1 MGKKKVKVVYS
12 TNPNYNYEFESS
24 NEPDLLPPS
33 EQILKVYFEKKHRAG
48 KKVTIVTGFVGPE
61 DDLKLLGKLLK
72 SKCATGGSVKNN
84 EILIQGDLKDK
95 VKMLLQNE
103 GYKVKG

>member
-1 MGKKKVKVVYS
+1 MAKKKVNVVYS
-12 TNPNYNYEFESS
+12 TNPNYNYEFESKD
-24 NEPDLLPPS
+24 EAELLPPS
-33 EQILKVYFEKKHRAG
+33 QQTLKVHFEKKHRAG

-61 DDLKLLGKLLK
+61 NDLKELGKLLK
-72 SKCATGGSVKNN
+72 SRCATGGSVKDK

>member
-12 TNPNYNYEFESS
+12 TNPNYNYEFEST
-24 NEPDLLPPS
+24 NEPDLLSPS
-33 EQILKVYFEKKHRAG
+33 EQMLKVHFEKKHRAG

-61 DDLKLLGKLLK
+61 EDLKLLGKLLK
-72 SKCATGGSVKNN
+72 SKCATGGSVKDN

-95 VKMLLQNE
+95 VKILLQNE

>member
-1 MGKKKVKVVYS
+1 MAKKKVKVVYS

-33 EQILKVYFEKKHRAG
+33 EQILKVHFEKKHRAG

-72 SKCATGGSVKNN
+72 SKCATGGSVKDN

-95 VKMLLQNE
+95 VKTLLQNE